1 MNDTI
6 LIKKISEFLGDCFQ
20 GMTFYDTTLIVGFN
34 DKIIKI
40 EQYCKKSV
48 EEIVEE
54 IKQKSGDKNEI

>member
-1 MNDTI
+1 
-6 LIKKISEFLGDCFQ
+6 
-20 GMTFYDTTLIVGFN
+20 MTFDDTTLIVGFN